1 MPLYPSLYNRLENQ
15 HQLLEQ
21 IIKNVSD
28 QRMQLQPAPGKW
40 SAHDNIAHLARYQE
54 YFVSRIHA
62 ILEQDTPAFERYNA
76 DNDPDFENWLAK
88 PTTEL
93 IESIRSN
100 RQVIFESITGLSE
113 DQLNRIGIHKKF
125 GKLTL
130 VRWAEFFLL
139 HESHHHFSVFKLVQD
154 VDMP

>member
-1 MPLYPSLYNRLENQ
+1 MLLYPSLYNRLENQ